1 MRDTAGVPDRFY
13 EIYAVDSAQ
22 RWQGAV
28 PLDAL
33 LRARRPVPLADLID
47 ADRRRVSV
55 LDDQAE
61 VARLF
66 GKYNLVAAPVVDTQ
80 NRLVGVIT
88 VDDVVDVIEE
98 EADRNLKGLGG
109 VTRDEGL

>member
-1 MRDTAGVPDRFY
+1 MGATADVPDRFY

-80 NRLVGVIT
+80 NRLGGVIT
-88 VDDVVDVIEE
+88 VDDVGDVIEV
-98 EADRNLKGLGG
+98 EADESCKAVWR
-109 VTRDEGL
+109 VTRSRK